1 MTIEELK
8 DSGAIYFEKITEG
21 MQQYDNQI
29 VRMNE
34 YQAVDKFTELW
45 EACGCK
51 NVYVD
56 FYYFT
61 LPQEAREQIDSVLA
75 YQEREYVHQMEHK
88 EGQVLFQANEILF
101 SICSR
106 LNAAEIIPPPAAL
119 IHRKMAWQCRSEP
132 LRSDPF
138 PSVYT
143 VH

>member
-88 EGQVLFQANEILF
+88 EGQVLFQANEVLF
-101 SICSR
+101 SHLLQTECSR
-106 LNAAEIIPPPAAL
+106 DVILYHLCDRRISQHL
-119 IHRKMAWQCRSEP
+119 
-132 LRSDPF
+132 
-138 PSVYT
+138 VG
-143 VH
+143 

>member
-1 MTIEELK
+1 
-8 DSGAIYFEKITEG
+8 

-75 YQEREYVHQMEHK
+75 YQEREYVHQMEHQGRTGIVPGK
-88 EGQVLFQANEILF
+88 RDSVLHLLQTE
-101 SICSR
+101 CSR
-106 LNAAEIIPPPAAL
+106 DVILYHLCDRRISQHL
-119 IHRKMAWQCRSEP
+119 
-132 LRSDPF
+132 
-138 PSVYT
+138 VG
-143 VH
+143 

>member
-106 LNAAEIIPPPAAL
+106 LNAVEMLFCTIYVTGEYQHLVGIITMGNIL
-119 IHRKMAWQCRSEP
+119 YLLKKEHI
-132 LRSDPF
+132 
-138 PSVYT
+138 
-143 VH
+143 

>member
-51 NVYVD
+51 NVFLL
-56 FYYFT
+56 FYAST
-61 LPQEAREQIDSVLA
+61 GGKRTDRQCSCLSGTR
-75 YQEREYVHQMEHK
+75 
-88 EGQVLFQANEILF
+88 
-101 SICSR
+101 ICS
-106 LNAAEIIPPPAAL
+106 
-119 IHRKMAWQCRSEP
+119 
-132 LRSDPF
+132 SDG
-138 PSVYT
+138 T
-143 VH
+143 